1 MMHLSLSAQGKQLDV
16 IAWLKRNW
24 VLIVILILAAA
35 VRIHNLMLNAVDWDE
50 ANTLA
55 ISKMGIIDMFWYS
68 FMHDLHPP
76 GWNLLVALWTRFFG
90 DTDLSLRSFSLLW
103 GCLAVGVSYYL
114 GLEISKSKIVSGLT
128 AFFIALMPLAIRYSH
143 FVTAPSA
150 NFTLVLLSWLLLL
163 KVISKP
169 NSQNLLKTPLFWFYA
184 IVSLWATQLY
194 ASGPFFFMFQ
204 GLYFLT
210 QFNSMAKE
218 HRLKLL
224 VCGILIVLASIPH
237 VWIVSQPWHMSHLP
251 DLDYVHPLPGVG
263 FFFVSPLSLL
273 VYNYDLR
280 TDGNDLKLI
289 PSVWTLIRLISLLY
303 PILVYSFW
311 KLYQT
316 KKPTFRTIL
325 FIGIL
330 PWLTAY
336 LLSFI
341 GLKLFNF
348 RSLLYTAFSFYFVIA
363 YLVCYLWEQRKKA
376 IASLLALC
384 LIGAELFLPSPLE
397 KFSSID
403 WRLYS
408 QNLEKNYQPGDGI
421 VIYLG
426 IFALPLFRY
435 YDTQNSG
442 YPRYI
447 IDKDPKGLD
456 NPINQVDR
464 IDKKY
469 FLVSGN
475 AFLRPEI
482 KRAFIEFQQEHKRIL
497 WMTFQVPPKPII
509 DLIDCNK
516 PMLEMTETTAKYITC
531 KTMK

>member
-1 MMHLSLSAQGKQLDV
+1 MNLSLSIQEKQLGMM
-16 IAWLKRNW
+16 AWLKQHW
-24 VLIVILILAAA
+24 VLCLILIIAAA
-35 VRIHNLMLNAVDWDE
+35 ARIHNLMLNAVDWDE

-55 ISKMGIIDMFWYS
+55 ISKMGIRDMFWYS
-68 FMHDLHPP
+68 FVHDLHPP
-76 GWNLLVALWTRFFG
+76 GWNLLVALWTMCFG

-103 GCLAVGVSYYL
+103 GWLAVAVAYYL
-114 GLEISKSKIVSGLT
+114 GLEISKSRLVSGLT

-150 NFTLVLLSWLLLL
+150 NFTLVLLSWLLFL
-163 KVISKP
+163 KLIKTP
-169 NSQNLLKTPLFWFYA
+169 NSQNILKRPLFWSYA
-184 IVSLWATQLY
+184 IVSLWTTQLY

-210 QFNSMAKE
+210 QFNSIAKE
-218 HRLKLL
+218 HRFKLL
-224 VCGILIVLASIPH
+224 GCGILIVLASIPH

-251 DLDYVHPLPGVG
+251 DLDYVHPLPGIG
-263 FFFVSPLSLL
+263 FFFISPLSLL
-273 VYNYDLR
+273 ACNFDLR
-280 TDGNDLKLI
+280 TDGNDFKLMPPI
-289 PSVWTLIRLISLLY
+289 WMLMSLVSVLYALLIYGFRQLY
-303 PILVYSFW
+303 KKDSASF
-311 KLYQT
+311 QS
-316 KKPTFRTIL
+316 IL
-325 FIGIL
+325 FIGVL
-330 PWLTAY
+330 PWVTAY
-336 LLSFI
+336 LLSFV

-348 RSLLYTAFSFYFVIA
+348 RSLLYTAFPFYFVLA
-363 YLVCYLWEQRKKA
+363 YLGSYLWIDKRKVLA
-376 IASLLALC
+376 GLLVLSL
-384 LIGAELFLPSPLE
+384 ISAELLLPSPLE

-408 QNLEKNYQPGDGI
+408 QNLEKNYKPGDGI

-426 IFALPLFRY
+426 IFSLPLFRY

-447 IDKDPKGLD
+447 IDKDPRGRD
-456 NPINQVDR
+456 NPVNQVDR

-482 KRAFIEFQQEHKRIL
+482 KQAFINFQKEHTRIL

-531 KTMK
+531 KAMK